1 MGIKKTLSIDDMGDR
16 MKMYESGTSD
26 RLMPL
31 VPVIARLDGKAFHS
45 FTKKRGC
52 EKPFDENFVK
62 TMQDVTH
69 FLMKKT
75 NALAGYCQ
83 SDEIT
88 LMWFSENP
96 KSQKVFFDRRLL
108 KMVSVLAAYASVRFN
123 NIWNHREGLSLSY
136 PITDDNPPVFDCRV
150 WVVPNKDEAA
160 NAFLW
165 RIEDARTNSIQALAQ
180 SKFSHKSMQG
190 QSNLELIA
198 RLKDDEGID
207 WNELPQHLRY
217 GTFFQHRVIERKF
230 STDEMDKLP
239 EKHEARTNP
248 DLVVKRHDL
257 FQTPMPDFVKVTN
270 RVEMIFDGEEPTYE
284 DQK

>member
-1 MGIKKTLSIDDMGDR
+1 MGIKKPLSIDDMGDR

-26 RLMPL
+26 RLLPL

-45 FTKKRGC
+45 FVKKMGC
-52 EKPFDENFVK
+52 EKPFDEGFVK
-62 TMQDVTH
+62 TMQDVTAW
-69 FLMKKT
+69 LMKKT

-88 LMWFSENP
+88 LMWFSDDP

-108 KMVSVLAAYASVRFN
+108 KMTSVLAAYASVIFN
-123 NIWNHREGLSLSY
+123 QRIGHHMGKELPTKTLLH
-136 PITDDNPPVFDCRV
+136 DPPVFDCRV
-150 WVVPNKDEAA
+150 WVVPNKEEAA

-165 RIEDARTNSIQALAQ
+165 RVEDARTNSIQALAQ
-180 SKFSHKSMQG
+180 SKFSHNSMQG
-190 QSNLELIA
+190 QSNLDLIT
-198 RLKDDEGID
+198 RLKDEADVD

-217 GTFFQHRVIERKF
+217 GTFFQHRVVERKF
-230 STDEMDKLP
+230 TTDEMDKLP
-239 EKHEARTNP
+239 EKHEARQNP

-257 FQTPMPDFVKVTN
+257 FQSPMPNFITVED
-270 RVEMIFDGEEPTYE
+270 RVGMLFDGKELTYE